1 MSMILLTLAAVIAA
15 ASAASVQLSPSA
27 SPPSPPPKMYTCEVV
42 SGTGYCIP
50 ATAGAK
56 GGVPLSSCQQTCG
69 HAPSPPAPAPT
80 PPAPPPPPTPG
91 PPSPGPMPGGCYVD
105 NTTGPVTYTGGNI
118 FPYPY
123 SVLAESPGDCCQKCH
138 SFKNCSFWTYTCV
151 GKAGKCCYLKDSNP
165 HSKDAGGASDMSG
178 STKPLPVPP
187 KLKARQKSDQFIDP
201 ECARGH

>member
-1 MSMILLTLAAVIAA
+1 MTHAHPPQARDRLPRRSLRSMTIAMVGAALLLHGLAAAR
-15 ASAASVQLSPSA
+15 
-27 SPPSPPPKMYTCEVV
+27 
-42 SGTGYCIP
+42 
-50 ATAGAK
+50 AG
-56 GGVPLSSCQQTCG
+56 VELPL
-69 HAPSPPAPAPT
+69 PL
-80 PPAPPPPPTPG
+80 
-91 PPSPGPMPGGCYVD
+91 PGGCYVD
-105 NTTGPVTYTGGNI
+105 NATGPVTYTGGNI